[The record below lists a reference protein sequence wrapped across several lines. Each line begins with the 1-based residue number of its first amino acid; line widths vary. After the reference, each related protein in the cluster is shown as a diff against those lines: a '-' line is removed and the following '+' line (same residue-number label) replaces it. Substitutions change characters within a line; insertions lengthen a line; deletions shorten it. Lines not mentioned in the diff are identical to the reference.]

1 MFGLGLAQW
10 PTTISSPWHGERARE
25 DGLDDITVES
35 GALLRLVANG
45 LACRNLGLLRLLH
58 VVQSVQSSRNDTVN
72 QAHPKSELG
81 AVMSTMSPRG
91 GSRKVPH
98 PLLDGVS
105 PAKNCCMCSPG
116 TTRPC
121 QSQPDSLGA
130 WWAGAGDDF
139 CAVASVKVL
148 VSATSTLAFTQLSQK
163 VLLTPTP
170 YGCLNPHTRIEC
182 KSFQTFQTRSL
193 KTAVRWFGVVARQD
207 QEQVL
212 LTLPQTD
219 NTSSKWSV
227 FPFSTTPS
235 TRWVSRHCSRSR
247 KRASTEGCACARDLN
262 WIASAESCSI
272 VGL

>member
-1 MFGLGLAQW
+1 MIAFSRCAGVFGLGLAQW

-121 QSQPDSLGA
+121 QSQPARLWVHGGRGQATISVQLQVSKCSCPLPRLSPSLN
-130 WWAGAGDDF
+130 
-139 CAVASVKVL
+139 S
-148 VSATSTLAFTQLSQK
+148 
-163 VLLTPTP
+163 P
-170 YGCLNPHTRIEC
+170 
-182 KSFQTFQTRSL
+182 
-193 KTAVRWFGVVARQD
+193 
-207 QEQVL
+207 
-212 LTLPQTD
+212 
-219 NTSSKWSV
+219 
-227 FPFSTTPS
+227 
-235 TRWVSRHCSRSR
+235 
-247 KRASTEGCACARDLN
+247 KRCF
-262 WIASAESCSI
+262 
-272 VGL
+272 